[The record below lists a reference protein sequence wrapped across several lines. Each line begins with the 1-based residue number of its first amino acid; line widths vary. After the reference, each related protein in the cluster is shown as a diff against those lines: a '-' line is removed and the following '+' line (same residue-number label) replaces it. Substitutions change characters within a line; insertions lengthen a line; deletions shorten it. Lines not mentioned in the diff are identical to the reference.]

1 MSSGRGRKGL
11 REKPTYGTTLLGM
24 QKDPAASSS
33 GTATEPD
40 FLPESQSQG
49 RSPHTTHQSMP
60 PPPPYVPPPQYP
72 QHPPQP
78 QPPQEDAAPAPAVA
92 PAPGAVPGG
101 IHQDFMPPDAQY
113 ARFTVEDLIQML
125 GRNGLPIIDPYRL
138 PNTYSFCVCNIGPA
152 SKELFYWGIFFFRRL
167 FTVTECTLYRYVHF
181 LSCCPWTYCSC

>member
-1 MSSGRGRKGL
+1 MDTWVVPTSSFIEMSSARGRKGL

-60 PPPPYVPPPQYP
+60 PPPPYVPPPQY
-72 QHPPQP
+72 
-78 QPPQEDAAPAPAVA
+78 
-92 PAPGAVPGG
+92 
-101 IHQDFMPPDAQY
+101 
-113 ARFTVEDLIQML
+113 
-125 GRNGLPIIDPYRL
+125 
-138 PNTYSFCVCNIGPA
+138 
-152 SKELFYWGIFFFRRL
+152 
-167 FTVTECTLYRYVHF
+167 VHF